1 MNTKNPLTEIA
12 GIAAAVI
19 IGLFIATQVRI
30 NGELATR
37 IDDGYVAAVI
47 SFGSGLI
54 VMVVALGFSRAGR
67 AGFGALAEALR
78 ARRLP
83 WWGVLGGLSGALF
96 VLSQGLTVGS
106 IGVALFMVAVVSGQT
121 LSGLLVD
128 RFGIGPAGRAP
139 ITPARIIGAALCL
152 VAVGIVAWGGIAAD
166 APLWMLII
174 PALAGVGVAWQ
185 QAVNGRVRIESY
197 SAVTATFLNFAFGTA
212 ALLVVLAV
220 HALTAELPASYPS
233 EPWLYLGG
241 PIGVV
246 FVAAGTIVVRFTG
259 VLVLGLGTVAGQL
272 LGSLLIEIVAP
283 ADGPGPGVP
292 VLVGTALTLV
302 AVLIASGVLTGSRG
316 TAQDQPAA

>member
-12 GIAAAVI
+12 GIIAAVL
-19 IGLFIATQVRI
+19 IGLCIATQVRI
-30 NGELATR
+30 NGELAIR

-54 VMVVALGFSRAGR
+54 VMVVTLGFSRAGR

-78 ARRLP
+78 TRRLP

-128 RFGIGPAGRAP
+128 RFGIGPAGRAA
-139 ITPARIIGAALCL
+139 ITPARIIGAALCM

-212 ALLVVLAV
+212 ALLAVLAV
-220 HALTAELPASYPS
+220 HAATAELPGSYPT
-233 EPWLYLGG
+233 ELWLYLGG

-259 VLVLGLGTVAGQL
+259 VLILGLGTVAGQL

-283 ADGPGPGVP
+283 ADGPGPGIP

-316 TAQDQPAA
+316 TARDQPVA